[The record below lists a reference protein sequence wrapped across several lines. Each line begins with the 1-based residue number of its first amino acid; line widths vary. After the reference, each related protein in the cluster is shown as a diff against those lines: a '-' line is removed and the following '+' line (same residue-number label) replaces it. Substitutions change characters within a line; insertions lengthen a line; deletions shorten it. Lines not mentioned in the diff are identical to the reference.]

1 MTIEILLHDDAEH
14 LVDQAATQL
23 LNELAGLQAN
33 GRAPQLCLT
42 GGRIA
47 NRIYGRL
54 AERAAQHALDWS
66 MLDLWWGDE
75 RFVPTSDPD
84 RNVGQALATLAGGVS
99 LNSARI
105 HPMPAAEG
113 SADLDQAARTYA
125 DELGTT
131 VFDIC
136 LLGVGPDGHVASLFP
151 DHPSSEPTNR
161 TVIPVREA
169 PKPPPERLSLT
180 LPVLNASTEIWLL
193 VSGADKAEAVA
204 RAHRGEDIPA
214 AKVHGTALTRWF
226 LDADA
231 ASQL

>member
-1 MTIEILLHDDAEH
+1 MTIEILLHDDAEQ
-14 LVDQAATQL
+14 LVDQAAAQL
-23 LNELAGLQAN
+23 LNSLAALQTN
-33 GRAPQLCLT
+33 GRIPQLCLT

-47 NRIYGRL
+47 NRIYARV
-54 AERAAQHALDWS
+54 AERANQHSLDWS
-66 MLDLWWGDE
+66 ALDLWWGDE
-75 RFVPTSDPD
+75 RFVPTSDPE
-84 RNVGQALATLAGGVS
+84 RNVGQALANLAGGVP
-99 LNSARI
+99 LNPARI
-105 HPMPAAEG
+105 HSMPAAEG
-113 SADLDQAARTYA
+113 TTDLDQAARTYA

-136 LLGVGPDGHVASLFP
+136 LLGVGPDGHIASLFP
-151 DHPSSEPTNR
+151 EHPSAEPTNK

-204 RAHRGEDIPA
+204 RAHRGDDIPA